1 MVSYPRTLS
10 EKKKGQGLN
19 NCTSCTRWLTNSW
32 KLLQQ
37 SIPEVPWKGLGEGV
51 SMINTLM
58 SLTSWWPLFLLH
70 PGSTLWPWH
79 DSGWC
84 VDVCISIIQPDKD
97 GWHWGPVPVWSIC
110 AQVPALAWRGG
121 VEGRSLSD
129 PRRVQL
135 LWHFATLSLES
146 HQGLGLRLKP
156 VGSSTVLHSLFFLSS
171 HFSGLFVRWS
181 QHE

>member
-1 MVSYPRTLS
+1 MH
-10 EKKKGQGLN
+10 KMIN
-19 NCTSCTRWLTNSW
+19 
-32 KLLQQ
+32 QQ
-37 SIPEVPWKGLGEGV
+37 LKIIAAVPEVQWKGLGEGV

-110 AQVPALAWRGG
+110 AQVPALAWHGG

-146 HQGLGLRLKP
+146 HQGLGLRLSQWEVP
-156 VGSSTVLHSLFFLSS
+156 LSYIYFLSS
-171 HFSGLFVRWS
+171 HLSVLCALNS
-181 QHE
+181 P